1 MLVAMESTMSVK
13 MADNIARKPV
23 NGNLCHGLLDK
34 QVDLNMSKESGKT
47 CINPVAKMMPEAKAL
62 TITKRLRSGLRAGM
76 ERVIRGR
83 HTPMMLV
90 TRIAAMPM
98 IFKGK
103 ALDLLL
109 QGLLVSSSHC
119 DKALVHRNTMKM
131 MTVETILEVEAMVIQ
146 DI

>member
-1 MLVAMESTMSVK
+1 MSVK
-13 MADNIARKPV
+13 IVDNIATKPV
-23 NGNLCHGLLDK
+23 NGNLCQGLSDK

-90 TRIAAMPM
+90 TRIVAMPM
-98 IFKGK
+98 IFKDK

-109 QGLLVSSSHC
+109 QGLFVSSSHC
-119 DKALVHRNTMKM
+119 EKALVHKSAMTIMKI
-131 MTVETILEVEAMVIQ
+131 ETIFEMEAMVIQ
-146 DI
+146 DF